1 MKPCL
6 ALLALLALT
15 ACGKPDAPAPLGADP
30 QRGRIALAQHACVAC
45 HIIPGVTGSKVH
57 VGPPLAGL
65 SKRKLIAGKLPS
77 SPENLVRWIREPHA
91 IAPGSAMPDMGVD
104 ERDARDMAAYLLTM
118 D

>member
-1 MKPCL
+1 MKRRL
-6 ALLALLALT
+6 VAALLLALAG
-15 ACGKPDAPAPLGADP
+15 CGRPDAPAPLGADP

-45 HIIPGVTGSKVH
+45 HIIPGVTGSQVH

-65 SKRKLIAGKLPS
+65 SKRKFIAGKLPT
-77 SPENLVRWIREPHA
+77 SPENLVRWIRDPHA
-91 IAPGSAMPDMGVD
+91 IAPNSAMPDLQVG

>member
-1 MKPCL
+1 MKAAFAL
-6 ALLALLALT
+6 AALFMQAG
-15 ACGKPDAPAPLGADP
+15 CGQPEAPAPLGADP

-45 HIIPGVTGSKVH
+45 HTIPGVTGSQVH

-65 SKRKLIAGKLPS
+65 SKRKFIAGKVANA
-77 SPENLVRWIREPHA
+77 PENLVRWIRDPHTF
-91 IAPGSAMPDMGVD
+91 APGSAMPDMNVG